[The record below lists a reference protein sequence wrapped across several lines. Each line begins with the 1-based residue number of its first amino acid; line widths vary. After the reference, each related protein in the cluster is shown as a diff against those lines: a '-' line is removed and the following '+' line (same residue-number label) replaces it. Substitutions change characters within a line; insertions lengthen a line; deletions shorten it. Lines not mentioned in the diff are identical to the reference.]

1 MRFRLLRRRLTISA
15 PRMAVRSALPWPVR
29 WIVWALALGFCAA
42 ISLWAFEFGKH
53 IAGLDQ
59 GHETE
64 LLALRN
70 EVVQLRAERSQHG
83 TASTAANSL
92 LVAERVAQEKLV
104 QQIKQLE
111 TENRALRD
119 DLGFF
124 EQLIPAE
131 GGNAISVRSLQAE
144 VLGGGM
150 QLKWQLLVL
159 QPSRKGP
166 EFNGKLELV
175 LAGLQNG
182 KPWSMGLPGGPQ
194 ALVFR
199 QYRRVDG
206 VVDLPPGAVVKTVS
220 VKVTEG
226 SATRASHS
234 IKL

>member
-64 LLALRN
+64 LQALRN
-70 EVVQLRAERSQHG
+70 EVVQLRAERSSHG
-83 TASTAANSL
+83 TASTAVNSL

-182 KPWSMGLPGGPQ
+182 KPWSMGLPGGAQ